1 MKQLLIFIFILSV
14 ISCNQK
20 KVNKKDVSQENI
32 EEVNEKG
39 LELLTQN
46 CLVCH
51 KNPETQFEIIAPPM
65 EAIKRK
71 YLKHY
76 DSKEKFINA
85 LVSWANEPDAIK
97 SLMHGA
103 IQEFEVMPDLEVN
116 EDDFVIIA
124 NYIYDNEL
132 EKPSWINEY
141 VSE

>member
-1 MKQLLIFIFILSV
+1 MKQILILLFILS
-14 ISCNQK
+14 IIGCNQK
-20 KVNKKDVSQENI
+20 KENKKDVSQINKEL
-32 EEVNEKG
+32 VNEKG

-65 EAIKRK
+65 EAVKRR
-71 YLKHY
+71 YLKQY
-76 DSKEKFINA
+76 DSKEKFVSA

-116 EDDFVIIA
+116 EDDFIKIA

-141 VSE
+141 ISE